1 MFLADESGSISH
13 YEFDPM
19 IKFMAD
25 LVGDLNIGKDEI
37 RVGLRL
43 FHSHTRLHI
52 ALDDFSKDVENMI
65 RNVKLNFIL
74 IALSNWF
81 KVDRNSG
88 GTDTAQGLRKVM
100 EEDFT
105 EENGMRKDSRKIL
118 VVMTDG
124 ISNDH
129 WATINQVN

>member
-1 MFLADESGSISH
+1 
-13 YEFDPM
+13 M

-25 LVGDLNIGKDEI
+25 LVGDLKIGKDEI

-43 FHSHTRLHI
+43 FHTHTRLHI

-65 RNVKLNFIL
+65 RNVKFYHIMF
-74 IALSNWF
+74 ALRNIF
-81 KVDRNSG
+81 KVNRNSG
-88 GTDTAQGLRKVM
+88 GTDTAQGLRKIM

-105 EENGMRKDSRKIL
+105 EENGMRKESRKIL
-118 VVMTDG
+118 VAMTDG

-129 WATINQVN
+129 QATINQVYRNKN

>member
-1 MFLADESGSISH
+1 
-13 YEFDPM
+13 M

-25 LVGDLNIGKDEI
+25 LVGDLNIGKDDI

-65 RNVKLNFIL
+65 RNVEFYFVL
-74 IALSNWF
+74 IAVSNWF
-81 KVDRNSG
+81 KVDKNSG
-88 GTDTAQGLRKVM
+88 GTHTAQGLRKIM
-100 EEDFT
+100 EEDFV

-124 ISNDH
+124 QSNDRQ
-129 WATINQVN
+129 ATIEQVFWNQNLKNAELK

>member
-1 MFLADESGSISH
+1 
-13 YEFDPM
+13 M

-65 RNVKLNFIL
+65 RNVKFYFIL

-88 GTDTAQGLRKVM
+88 GTDTAHGLRKVL

-124 ISNDH
+124 QSNDH
-129 WATINQVN
+129 KATIKQVN

>member
-52 ALDDFSKDVENMI
+52 ALEDFSKDVENMI
-65 RNVKLNFIL
+65 RNVKFHFDLITLNHQSMSICHIKRECSCWKNL
-74 IALSNWF
+74 
-81 KVDRNSG
+81 
-88 GTDTAQGLRKVM
+88 
-100 EEDFT
+100 
-105 EENGMRKDSRKIL
+105 
-118 VVMTDG
+118 
-124 ISNDH
+124 
-129 WATINQVN
+129 

>member
-65 RNVKLNFIL
+65 RKVKFYFIL

-88 GTDTAQGLRKVM
+88 GTDTAQGLRKVL

-124 ISNDH
+124 QSNDH
-129 WATINQVN
+129 QATIKQVN